1 MSANKIR
8 AFALLLALCILC
20 GSLVFAADNGKSTD
34 SDYKA
39 SDYSID
45 LEATSTRHL
54 MDKLEIETVTTL
66 LSNDGYEKKIENESI
81 EVWFRNDTASLH
93 IVDKNTGYIWG
104 ELSEDKPENMSK
116 TWSSFAN
123 SICTIEYYDDKDS
136 AKQLPLSSD
145 KVKADYKW
153 ENDRL
158 EVSAEA
164 KSLGLEF
171 AFEMTVSGNAV
182 TFELKDE
189 TLSETKLK
197 KENNRIKSVYFMPFL
212 GSVEEN
218 NVPGYIFL
226 PDGSGALMRFS
237 EKSSYMS
244 GFEEKI
250 YGDDVAVDTVSEQK
264 ELGANRNNDY
274 MVDAPQVTLPIF
286 AIVHGHGSN
295 AILSVCENGEEYATI
310 TASPS
315 GYVTDYNWVAMRYD
329 YRSIYVYQAA
339 QDGTGVNTV
348 AENKN
353 LINPKQTFYFLN
365 GDNATYSGIA
375 VYYREMLKKNGDLI
389 KKVDSGEIPINLSVM
404 GSDMKDGFFIDT
416 EQVLT
421 TVKQAEK
428 ILEKTV
434 ENLGTNNIT
443 LSYYGWK
450 KGTLSS
456 ADYLS
461 TKLNSKLGSYSELEK
476 LKNKIENGG
485 GTFYLSNATA
495 MANKDQINVSQMA
508 SIGISKNVSV
518 YENANQN
525 LKYWQEYTVKPGYI
539 KEYVDKISDEYS
551 DYSFNFTDLGYRLY
565 SDYTR
570 SENYT
575 RTQSK
580 EFISELLA
588 DKKNGKLALNNV
600 NGYLFKNIDEYFDI
614 PTVSSQY
621 IFETDTVP
629 FLQIVLKG
637 NIGYYAPYANQG
649 FSSRNSILK
658 HIEYGMYPSFM
669 VMAADSSKL
678 SYTTLED
685 CFSINYDDW
694 SETITEFYGEISQAL
709 NCVEGSEIVSHTGI
723 AAGVVKVEY
732 SNGVGIYV
740 NYSSKDYSVDGI
752 TVGSMNWCLE
762 GVK

>member
-8 AFALLLALCILC
+8 AVALISALCILC
-20 GSLVFAADNGKSTD
+20 GSLVFAAENGKSTV

-54 MDKLEIETVTTL
+54 MDKLEIETVKSL

-81 EVWFRNDTASLH
+81 EVWFREDTASLH
-93 IVDKNTGYIWG
+93 IVDKSTGYIWG
-104 ELSEDKPENMSK
+104 ELAEDKPDNMSK

-136 AKQLPLSSD
+136 VKQLPLSSN
-145 KVKADYKW
+145 KVKVNYKW
-153 ENDRL
+153 KNDRL
-158 EVSAEA
+158 EVSAKA

-171 AFEMTVSGNAV
+171 AFKMNVSGNSI
-182 TFELKDE
+182 TFELNDE

-197 KENNRIKSVYFMPFL
+197 KENNRIKSLYFMPFL

-218 NVPGYIFL
+218 NIPGYIFL
-226 PDGSGALMRFS
+226 PDGSGALIRFS
-237 EKSSYMS
+237 EKSSYIS

-274 MVDAPQVTLPIF
+274 MVEAPQVTLPIF

-295 AILSVCENGEEYATI
+295 AILSVCENGEEYASI

-315 GYVTDYNWVAMRYD
+315 GYVTDYNWAAMRYD

-353 LINPKQTFYFLN
+353 LINPRQTFYFLN
-365 GDNATYSGIA
+365 GNNATYSGIA
-375 VYYREMLKKNGDLI
+375 VYYREMLKKNGVLI

-421 TVKQAEK
+421 TVKQAGK
-428 ILEKTV
+428 IAEKTV
-434 ENLGTNNIT
+434 KNLGTNNIT

-450 KGTLSS
+450 KGTLSN

-461 TKLNSKLGSYSELEK
+461 TKLNSKLGSNSELEK
-476 LKNKIENGG
+476 LKNKIENSG
-485 GTFYLSNATA
+485 GTFYLSNAVA

-525 LKYWQEYTVKPGYI
+525 LKYWQEYTLKPRYI
-539 KEYVDKISDEYS
+539 KEYIDKFRDEFS
-551 DYSFNFTDLGYRLY
+551 DYSVNFTDLGYRLY

-570 SENYT
+570 GENYT

-580 EFISELLA
+580 EFINEILA
-588 DKKNGKLALNNV
+588 NKKNGKLALNNV
-600 NGYLFKNIDEYFDI
+600 NSYLFKNVDEYFDI

-658 HIEYGMYPSFM
+658 HIEYGMYPSFV

-685 CFSINYDDW
+685 YFSINYDDW
-694 SETITEFYGEISQAL
+694 SDTIAEFYGEISQAL
-709 NCVEGSEIVSHTGI
+709 NKVEGSEIISHTSI

-732 SNGVGIYV
+732 SNGVTVYV

-752 TVGSMNWCLE
+752 TVGSMNWHLE
-762 GVK
+762 GAK